1 MQRRKFE
8 RLTNKRVMFSAA
20 ICGTITDS
28 STTNRVYA
36 PQSVGLARMVK
47 KWQHRVEA
55 GSLYMLLVPVLE
67 GL

>member
-1 MQRRKFE
+1 
-8 RLTNKRVMFSAA
+8 MFSAA